1 MKRPI
6 LGVALCGGRSSRM
19 GADKSGLQV
28 RPGVTQLEYTV
39 QLLGAVCEEV
49 ALCVGREASSSNFP
63 AGFQIVE
70 DAPEVEGPM
79 AGVLAALRASAR
91 RPVLAV
97 ACDMPFL
104 EARHLVQLVNRR
116 DPEKRATAFLAGDG
130 SPDPMCALYEPS
142 CLPALEASARR
153 GWSSLRRFLAEAEVE
168 RVEADDPAF
177 LASVN
182 DPAALAEARARFQE
196 NA

>member
-19 GADKSGLQV
+19 GADKARLEV
-28 RPGVTQLEYTV
+28 RPGITQLEYTA

-49 ALCVGREASSSNFP
+49 ALGVGRGADRSSFP
-63 AGFQIVE
+63 AGFRLIE
-70 DAPEVEGPM
+70 DAAEVDGPM
-79 AGVLAALRASAR
+79 AGVLAALRASAG
-91 RPVLAV
+91 RPTLVV
-97 ACDMPFL
+97 ACDMPYL

-130 SPDPMCALYEPS
+130 SPDPMCALYES
-142 CLPALEASARR
+142 NCLPALEACARR
-153 GWSSLRRFLAEAEVE
+153 GWSSLRRFLAETEVE
-168 RVEADDPAF
+168 RVVADDPAF

-182 DPAALAEARARFQE
+182 DPAALAEARSRFQKD
-196 NA
+196 A